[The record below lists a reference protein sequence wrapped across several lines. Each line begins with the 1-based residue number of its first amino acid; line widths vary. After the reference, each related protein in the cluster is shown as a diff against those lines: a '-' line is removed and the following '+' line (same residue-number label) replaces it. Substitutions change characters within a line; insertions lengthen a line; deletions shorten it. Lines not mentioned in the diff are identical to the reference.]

1 MKKIKIYI
9 LLLFLPWFMSA
20 CNDYLKEDS
29 ADLLIPSLVNDYVPI
44 LLGEAYP
51 DNFSSQ
57 IDWTYLMTDDIEMGP
72 LYYDESMYNNSKV
85 TIIDGF
91 DPSMGDGEVLY
102 TWWADYSNY
111 IADKFWD
118 ARYKN
123 ILACNIVIDAL
134 PDMKYEESE
143 YGTYCK
149 LAAQSYALRA
159 YHYFCLVNTYGTPWS
174 EENKNK
180 LGVIKRISPE
190 VDVRATERATVGEIY
205 TLINEDLKYAQQYLK
220 NASTNYS
227 KWEITPAAIYFL
239 ASRVALF
246 QEDWDEVIRTSG
258 EFMELGENALYDLN
272 NVDREVCGLPN
283 STNGGFWINQID
295 ISETVFLFSKEDKRY
310 QYLAPNLYYSNY
322 TLGYHP
328 SWTGEGAL
336 LNLYEDGDL
345 RKEVYFARLF
355 KLGGTRLRPEYFS
368 GQAYPMKSDTY
379 MSTSSGQARE
389 CWRSPEV
396 YLNMAEAYAR
406 KDNNVSQVAIDLL
419 NQVRM
424 KKFSSDAYQ
433 AISVS
438 DFASRDELIR
448 FIWEERRRELCFEEA
463 MRFWDMRRQGMP
475 RVEHKYYSSMN
486 SSKTYVLEQGS
497 PNYLLPIPL
506 SETEYND
513 GVTNNPRVTIT
524 GN

>member
-1 MKKIKIYI
+1 MKKINKYI
-9 LLLFLPWFMSA
+9 LLLFLPWFMAA

-111 IADKFWD
+111 ITDKFWD

-205 TLINEDLKYAQQYLK
+205 TLINEDLKNAQQYLK

-246 QEDWDEVIRTSG
+246 QEDWDEVVRTSG
-258 EFMELGENALYDLN
+258 EFMDLGENALYDLN
-272 NVDREVCGLPN
+272 GVDRESCGLPN

-295 ISETVFLFSKEDKRY
+295 ISETVFLFGKKDKQY

-379 MSTSSGQARE
+379 MSTSNGQARE

-396 YLNMAEAYAR
+396 YLNLAEAYAR
-406 KDNNVSQVAIDLL
+406 KDNNVSSDAVAVL
-419 NQVRM
+419 NQLRV
-424 KKFSSDAYQ
+424 KKILTEAYQ
-433 AISVS
+433 AKSVS

-497 PNYLLPIPL
+497 ANYLLPIPL